1 MPHRLPVSPCFL
13 PWPAAPPAERCSL
26 RLPLASVGHAIPT
39 PGMCG
44 FWEQTDSAAL
54 DACQRALLRQPAP
67 GSDSLF
73 QGDCGFEQTRS
84 LDSL

>member
-1 MPHRLPVSPCFL
+1 
-13 PWPAAPPAERCSL
+13 
-26 RLPLASVGHAIPT
+26 
-39 PGMCG
+39 MCG